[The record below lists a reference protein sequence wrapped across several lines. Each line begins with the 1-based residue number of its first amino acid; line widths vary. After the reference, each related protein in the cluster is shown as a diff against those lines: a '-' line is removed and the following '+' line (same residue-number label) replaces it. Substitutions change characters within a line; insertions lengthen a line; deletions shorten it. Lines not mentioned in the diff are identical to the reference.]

1 MTVGVEAHVTLVELL
16 KEIFPVHSLL
26 VLLLSVV
33 PPWWYFLHLFLVAV
47 FEHLSTVAS
56 TLPVALEHL

>member
-1 MTVGVEAHVTLVELL
+1 MTVGVDVHVTLAELL
-16 KEIFPVHSLL
+16 QEIFPVHSRL

-47 FEHLSTVAS
+47 FEHLSTVGS
-56 TLPVALEHL
+56 TLSVALEQL